1 MATFEFPNVSP
12 GAAAENHRAFQQ
24 LVRRYHSEPAFRREL
39 DRDPDGRLREIGFAF
54 PPGVQVA
61 VVADTSDVIRF
72 VMPADP
78 NIELSDETLDM
89 VAGGTCAGTI
99 STLSTLLCSSLIGC
113 ASTAG
118 CASTV

>member
-1 MATFEFPNVSP
+1 MATFEFPSISSD
-12 GAAAENHRAFQQ
+12 AADANHRAFLQ

-39 DRDPDGRLREIGFAF
+39 DRHPDERLRDIGFVL

-61 VVADTSDVIRF
+61 VVADTDEVLHI
-72 VMPADP
+72 VMPSDP
-78 NIELSDETLDM
+78 NIELSDETLDT
-89 VAGGTCAGTI
+89 VAAGGCLGTI
-99 STLSTLLCSSLIGC
+99 STLSTMMCSSLVGC